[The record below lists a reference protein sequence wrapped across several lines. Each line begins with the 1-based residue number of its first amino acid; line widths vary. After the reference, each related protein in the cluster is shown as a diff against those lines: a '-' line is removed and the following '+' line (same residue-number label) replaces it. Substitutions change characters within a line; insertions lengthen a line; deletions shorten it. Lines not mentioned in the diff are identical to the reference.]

1 MSGNSHHFGSFH
13 FTSVQATSVSEPFVP
28 RRFLRNKHAQT
39 LAGNFLPRE
48 SRLPPAEERLFQVE
62 DNVQVLC
69 HCHWQPERTGRMTV
83 IILHGLEGSSLSQY
97 VIGTGS
103 KAWEAGM
110 NVVRMNMRNCGG
122 TEQLAPTLYHSGLSG
137 DIGAVA
143 RTLIEQDCLQHL
155 ALVGYSMGGNL
166 VLKLAG
172 EWGIAAPT
180 RLRAV
185 AAVSPSTD
193 LGACADAIHELK
205 SNRMYEWKFLTGL
218 MRRYG
223 RKRNLFPKIYG
234 EPKRRPSSIR
244 EFDDM
249 ITAPYSGFSS
259 ADDYYYRAAAAH
271 VVDKIAVPT
280 LVIHAKDDPFIRIL
294 PETRTKLEDNPHITL
309 LEPDHGGHCAF
320 LAQPNGYDGRWAERR
335 VVQFFEQHFCQQ
347 HFPAPTSSPAGR
359 PDAG

>member
-28 RRFLRNKHAQT
+28 RRFLRNNHAQT

-62 DNVQVLC
+62 DDVQVLC

-180 RLRAV
+180 QLRAV

-193 LGACADAIHELK
+193 LGACADAIHE
-205 SNRMYEWKFLTGL
+205 WPPCF
-218 MRRYG
+218 RRYLAVYKHIY
-223 RKRNLFPKIYG
+223 RLLFVEVVESPDPHPRNPVIARCG
-234 EPKRRPSSIR
+234 ITCSICCARR
-244 EFDDM
+244 
-249 ITAPYSGFSS
+249 T
-259 ADDYYYRAAAAH
+259 
-271 VVDKIAVPT
+271 
-280 LVIHAKDDPFIRIL
+280 RIS
-294 PETRTKLEDNPHITL
+294 R
-309 LEPDHGGHCAF
+309 
-320 LAQPNGYDGRWAERR
+320 
-335 VVQFFEQHFCQQ
+335 
-347 HFPAPTSSPAGR
+347 
-359 PDAG
+359 